1 MCFFLRFDTSLA
13 KPCQDLSSRWL
24 AAIDSDLSS
33 FTADDLKE
41 FSALQKREFISL
53 LLQSNATLSVCK
65 LEAMDSLYQLSTI
78 KNSEICFRLVL
89 CCAHC
94 VCVSLSTIKNSEICF
109 RFGSLLCTLC
119 VCLSVS
125 VLSLCPCACI
135 CASVCRN
142 PPQSM
147 FRLRDL
153 KQQIGAGAGGKA
165 YLFIKEHLALA
176 GVMVTGVV
184 GCITT
189 CWSHGDWGGRV
200 YNHLLESWWLGW

>member
-24 AAIDSDLSS
+24 AATDSDLSS

-94 VCVSLSTIKNSEICF
+94 VCVCLSAQSRTL
-109 RFGSLLCTLC
+109 RFVSGLVLCCAHC
-119 VCLSVS
+119 VCV
-125 VLSLCPCACI
+125 SLCLCCPC
-135 CASVCRN
+135 V
-142 PPQSM
+142 
-147 FRLRDL
+147 
-153 KQQIGAGAGGKA
+153 
-165 YLFIKEHLALA
+165 HLALA

-200 YNHLLESWWLGW
+200 YNHLLESWWLGGRVYNHLLESWWLGW